1 MPLKNSARKTIQG
14 TGFTITSRFNF
25 QIVNARPNFSKQVRL
40 TKRRI
45 WIIGGNKMNITSN
58 DELVEIIG
66 EGLLWDIVGNYA
78 ETHLEFLK
86 EALRPLGYIDYEDVD
101 KITFAEVRESDEFII
116 NDFSA
121 QEGILTMEY
130 EMPAG
135 ILAKNDDGSVCF
147 HVTTWCTGQVE
158 IPDIDSYNWN
168 SIEFDSLNRLQI
180 LAYSHLVKA
189 IRLSYEDTEADDLNA

>member
-1 MPLKNSARKTIQG
+1 MKID
-14 TGFTITSRFNF
+14 
-25 QIVNARPNFSKQVRL
+25 
-40 TKRRI
+40 
-45 WIIGGNKMNITSN
+45 SN

-121 QEGILTMEY
+121 QEGILTVEY

-135 ILAKNDDGSVCF
+135 ILAENDDGSVCF

-168 SIEFDSLNRLQI
+168 RIEFDSLNRPQI

>member
-1 MPLKNSARKTIQG
+1 MKID
-14 TGFTITSRFNF
+14 
-25 QIVNARPNFSKQVRL
+25 
-40 TKRRI
+40 
-45 WIIGGNKMNITSN
+45 SN
-58 DELVEIIG
+58 DELVKIIG

-86 EALRPLGYIDYEDVD
+86 EALRQLGYIDYEDVD

-116 NDFSA
+116 NEFDA
-121 QEGILTMEY
+121 QEGILTVDY

-158 IPDIDSYNWN
+158 IPDIDSYSWN
-168 SIEFDSLNRLQI
+168 EIEFDSLNRPQI
-180 LAYSHLVKA
+180 LAYSHLVKT
-189 IRLSYEDTEADDLNA
+189 ISLSYEDTEADDLNA

>member
-1 MPLKNSARKTIQG
+1 MKID
-14 TGFTITSRFNF
+14 
-25 QIVNARPNFSKQVRL
+25 
-40 TKRRI
+40 
-45 WIIGGNKMNITSN
+45 SN

-66 EGLLWDIVGNYA
+66 EALLWDIVGNYT
-78 ETHLEFLK
+78 ETHLELLK
-86 EALRPLGYIDYEDVD
+86 EALRPLGYIDHEDID

-121 QEGILTMEY
+121 QAGILTVEY

-135 ILAKNDDGSVCF
+135 ILAKNGDGSVCF

-168 SIEFDSLNRLQI
+168 EIEFDSLNRPQI
-180 LAYSHLVKA
+180 LAYSHLVKV